1 MTEIPSSRFRKCAIA
16 LSVASC
22 LSLLS
27 AGAMAAG
34 LGKLSIFS
42 SLGQPLN
49 AEVELSATP
58 EELVGMTARLA
69 PREIFKQAGVEFV
82 PPLNDLR
89 MVVEKRT
96 DGKAVVKLTS
106 TRPVSE
112 PFLDFLVEL
121 NWPAGRVI
129 REYTFLLDPPDF
141 GAGKGASV
149 DAKLVDGVRDR
160 LAAPATREAAP
171 DPAPRRVAP
180 PTRPLAGNPVAA
192 EPAAGQH
199 VVERGET
206 LRKIAAEHLHSGV
219 SLEQMLVAL
228 YRKNRDAF
236 IGNDINRLKSGVI
249 LDLPDAQAAA
259 SVSREEARHVY
270 VSAGDFASYRR
281 KLARMAKDA
290 QARQESAATQ
300 GDGGRITPKLDEKQ
314 PLIDPAKDQVKVA
327 RADGREA
334 AKAAADAERIAAE
347 KALEEAQA
355 RVSLLER
362 NVGELQKLL
371 EMKNQRLASLE
382 SAQAAV
388 VPAPQPVAQTPAV
401 PPVAPAA
408 VVPPPAS
415 AEEKP
420 AVEKP
425 AAETAAPVAT
435 EKPVE
440 VPAPVAPPPVP
451 EKTPAPPKPA
461 VVPPVVEVPPEPSLL
476 DTLLEDPLPL
486 AGGAAA
492 LALLAGLMVYRRR
505 RNIAPPSSPTTAI
518 PSSSS
523 FGPNSIFGPVGGQS
537 VDTASIAP
545 HSSEFSQVG
554 PGTIDTDEVD
564 PVAEADVYMA
574 YGRDVQAE
582 EILLEAMLRDPAR
595 LAIHLKLLE
604 IYADRRSLKQFETLA
619 GELYAQTAGFGA
631 EWEKAAGLGR
641 KIDPK
646 NPLYGGGVAESPAS
660 PSPAPAQTFDPD
672 ATLVVRPG
680 QFGNVLPVAAASAAG
695 AAGAAAWNEATIAT
709 TPGTAG
715 RAPVGA
721 LDTLVNSAPLPAVP
735 QSGHVD
741 TSAIAVDDDLSLDFD
756 LGGDSPE
763 GEASEEAGAVPF
775 VNTIVGTDV
784 SDDNALDFDLDGM
797 VGGNSSVGMVNLHAD
812 ALPAE
817 PDAFDLGSID
827 FGLDSAGALAFEVN
841 EEVAPDPSL
850 DLPESLQKPDIAAA
864 PMEPLADDVLS
875 FDEVSEPEAAPD
887 AAAEPAA
894 LSAEPGVDLLA
905 QDVNLDEMDFDVSLS
920 ESVVLNEPLSG
931 ADFDMNSISLD
942 LDQALST
949 PSVVA
954 PAPAPKPES
963 MALSVDEPVSLD
975 WDAAIEPEGDGA
987 VFAEPDASLE
997 SASDVEAPNSDP
1009 VHDEYWEEINT
1020 KLDLAKAYEEM
1031 GDLEGA
1037 RELLQEVMLEGS
1049 ADLAAQAEAMLQRVG
1064 G

>member
-58 EELVGMTARLA
+58 DELVGMTARLA

-89 MVVEKRT
+89 MAVEKRP

-141 GAGKGASV
+141 GAGKGGSV
-149 DAKLVDGVRDR
+149 DGKVVEGVRDR
-160 LAAPATREAAP
+160 LARSAPSEAAVKP
-171 DPAPRRVAP
+171 QARRVAP
-180 PTRPLAGNPVAA
+180 PTRSLAA
-192 EPAAGQH
+192 EAGSAQPEAGQH

-206 LRKIAAEHLHSGV
+206 LRKIAAEYQHPGV

-228 YRKNRDAF
+228 YRNNREAF
-236 IGNDINRLKSGVI
+236 IGNDINRLKTGVI
-249 LDLPDAQAAA
+249 LDLPDQTAAA
-259 SVSREEARHVY
+259 SVTREEARHVY

-281 KLARMAKDA
+281 KLANLAKESA
-290 QARQESAATQ
+290 ARPESAATQ
-300 GDGGRITPKLDEKQ
+300 GAGGKITPKVEEKQ
-314 PLIDPAKDQVKVA
+314 PLLDPAKDQVKVA
-327 RADGREA
+327 RADGRDA

-347 KALEEAQA
+347 KALEEAQT
-355 RVSLLER
+355 RVSMLER

-371 EMKNQRLASLE
+371 ELKNQRLASLE
-382 SAQAAV
+382 SAQVAP
-388 VPAPQPVAQTPAV
+388 VPAQPQVAQ
-401 PPVAPAA
+401 AP
-408 VVPPPAS
+408 VVPPAP
-415 AEEKP
+415 P
-420 AVEKP
+420 AVAAPAEVKP
-425 AAETAAPVAT
+425 AAETPAAAPTVPSA
-435 EKPVE
+435 EAKPVE
-440 VPAPVAPPPVP
+440 PPAPAVPPPPVV
-451 EKTPAPPKPA
+451 EKPPVPPKPPVA
-461 VVPPVVEVPPEPSLL
+461 PPVVEVPPPPGLL

-505 RNIAPPSSPTTAI
+505 RTIAPPSSPTTAV

-545 HSSEFSQVG
+545 HSSEFSQAG
-554 PGTIDTDEVD
+554 PGSIDTDEVD

-582 EILLEAMLRDPAR
+582 EILLEAMLRDPGR

-604 IYADRRSLKQFETLA
+604 IYAERRSLKQFETLA
-619 GELYAQTAGFGA
+619 GELYAQTAGLGG
-631 EWEKAAGLGR
+631 EWEKAASMGR
-641 KIDPK
+641 KIDPN
-646 NPLYGGGVAESPAS
+646 NPLYGAGEADVAAPVA
-660 PSPAPAQTFDPD
+660 APAFAQAPAAQAFDPD

-680 QFGNVLPVAAASAAG
+680 QLGAAVPAAAAVAAG
-695 AAGAAAWNEATIAT
+695 AVASWNEATIALA
-709 TPGTAG
+709 PGAAK
-715 RAPVGA
+715 RSPVEA
-721 LDTLVNSAPLPAVP
+721 LDTLVNPAPMPAVA
-735 QSGHVD
+735 QSAHVD
-741 TSAIAVDDDLSLDFD
+741 TRDLAVDDDMSLDFD
-756 LGGDSPE
+756 LGGDRPSDVAAE
-763 GEASEEAGAVPF
+763 KVESTPF
-775 VNTIVGTDV
+775 VDTIVGPEV

-797 VGGNSSVGMVNLHAD
+797 VGGNSSVGVVSLQAD
-812 ALPAE
+812 PLPLAPEAL
-817 PDAFDLGSID
+817 DLGSID
-827 FGLDSAGALAFEVN
+827 FGLDSEGALASPNSDFAAVPVN
-841 EEVAPDPSL
+841 DF
-850 DLPESLQKPDIAAA
+850 
-864 PMEPLADDVLS
+864 ADDGLS
-875 FDEVSEPEAAPD
+875 FDEVSEPDDKSAPVEAYAPVVD
-887 AAAEPAA
+887 TAADE
-894 LSAEPGVDLLA
+894 DLLA

-920 ESVVLNEPLSG
+920 DSVFLNEPLPE

-942 LDQALST
+942 LDAPT
-949 PSVVA
+949 PVSA
-954 PAPAPKPES
+954 PAPLSAEPAMPEPL
-963 MALSVDEPVSLD
+963 AVVDEPISLD
-975 WDAAIEPEGDGA
+975 WDAEPEPVVGA
-987 VFAEPDASLE
+987 ASAGAPEVDFDDMGAAEE
-997 SASDVEAPNSDP
+997 SPGEP
-1009 VHDEYWEEINT
+1009 VRDERWEEVNT

-1037 RELLQEVMLEGS
+1037 RELLQEVMVEGT